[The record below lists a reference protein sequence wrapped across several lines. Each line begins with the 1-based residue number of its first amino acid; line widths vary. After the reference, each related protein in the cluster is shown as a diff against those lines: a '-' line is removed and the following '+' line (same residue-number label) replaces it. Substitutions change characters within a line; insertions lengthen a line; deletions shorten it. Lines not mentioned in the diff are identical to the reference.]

1 MSPMFLLPI
10 SIYILL
16 LPTVDIETTNN
27 DVGSHVESVDI
38 NNLKKELDS
47 IIVSGNDVSRMT
59 IDLNITD
66 DVTRP
71 NFQPHLNNFDFELE
85 SVPDIDDIYKSNL
98 NIKDDVTRPNFQ
110 PHLNNFDFE
119 SESVPDTDDIYKS
132 NLNIKDDVTGQNFQP
147 HLNNFDFESESVPN
161 TDDINESIIEDNVTS
176 ATTFQDTRGNID
188 MANIYSNNNELCNI
202 ENIKIETTII
212 KKCHHQILFCRSV
225 NNIGTD
231 NDQSTYSELCK
242 VENIKIETIV
252 INQVLFV
259 QSVDGDSDGTNNDQS
274 ENNNSPDQSNDDD
287 EIWSRKAIEL
297 EVRAGRNLDNDDEDW
312 LKRKIEFE
320 AELERLDYNLDNDL
334 DNGGTTISIESPTS
348 LDQSGENDWSETAAE
363 SEPEFKKT
371 TYDNLDNGGTNL
383 VSIPILNEH
392 STSLDQSGENDW
404 WKITEE
410 SEPEFKKT
418 TYDNLDNGVTN
429 SVSIPILIEHSTNLD
444 DDGWGSNEQ
453 NDKDDWLKIAAKF
466 EAELK
471 NASDNDP
478 SSKNV
483 KGHWGAK
490 NKSNRFDGTKRNNN
504 NNYRQDN
511 HDRRNSFNRGRYNNN
526 CSQDNDN
533 RRGSSSSTKRN
544 YYNNYSQDA
553 KGENRQINFCSNCKQ
568 VGHLTRECTLRPRLN
583 NWCKHCKSKEH
594 NTRYCRNTNLRN
606 NNNTNYTYF

>member
-1 MSPMFLLPI
+1 M
-10 SIYILL
+10 L

-47 IIVSGNDVSRMT
+47 IIVSGNDVSSMA

-66 DVTRP
+66 DVIGQNFQPHLNNFDFESESVPDTNDINKSNLNITDDVIRP

-85 SVPDIDDIYKSNL
+85 SVPD
-98 NIKDDVTRPNFQ
+98 
-110 PHLNNFDFE
+110 
-119 SESVPDTDDIYKS
+119 
-132 NLNIKDDVTGQNFQP
+132 
-147 HLNNFDFESESVPN
+147 
-161 TDDINESIIEDNVTS
+161 TDDINEYIIEDNVTS

-225 NNIGTD
+225 NDDNIGTD

-252 INQVLFV
+252 INRVLFD

-334 DNGGTTISIESPTS
+334 DNDGTTISIEHSTN

-371 TYDNLDNGGTNL
+371 TYNNLDNDGTNL
-383 VSIPILNEH
+383 VSTPILIEH
-392 STSLDQSGENDW
+392 STNLDQSGENDW

-418 TYDNLDNGVTN
+418 TFDNLDNGGTN

-511 HDRRNSFNRGRYNNN
+511 HDRRNSFNRRRYNNN
-526 CSQDNDN
+526 YSQDNDN

-544 YYNNYSQDA
+544 YNYNYSQDA
-553 KGENRQINFCSNCKQ
+553 KGENRQINFCNNCKQ

-583 NWCKHCKSKEH
+583 NWCKHCRSKEH

>member
-392 STSLDQSGENDW
+392 STSLDQS
-404 WKITEE
+404 
-410 SEPEFKKT
+410 
-418 TYDNLDNGVTN
+418 
-429 SVSIPILIEHSTNLD
+429 
-444 DDGWGSNEQ
+444 
-453 NDKDDWLKIAAKF
+453 
-466 EAELK
+466 AELK